1 MIQKDIGSSKLKD
14 ISPEKIIRNE
24 DNPRLYFRSEEL
36 ASLMASIKRYGV
48 QVPITVYQDGDIYV
62 LIDGER
68 RWRCADKLNLKKI
81 PALILPKPS
90 PLDNL
95 LLMFNIHA
103 LREQWDYL
111 TIANKLPVVI
121 DRFRNE
127 RGKEPNEIELSEA
140 TGLTRSQI
148 RRCRLLL
155 DLPPKYTSLLLQE
168 LNLPK
173 QKQKLSEDFFIEM
186 EKSLKTVQTRIPLA
200 IKNIDTVRDALIEKF
215 RSGVIG
221 NITDFRKLSKI
232 ATSINNLGV
241 KEEQARRAV
250 QDIFS
255 TKNKLSINDVYSEHY
270 ELLYDEKRVT
280 QNVES
285 ISDFLEGV
293 LNSGESSTLDA
304 ELIARLERLHSL
316 IEKVLEEDR

>member
-1 MIQKDIGSSKLKD
+1 
-14 ISPEKIIRNE
+14 
-24 DNPRLYFRSEEL
+24 
-36 ASLMASIKRYGV
+36 MASIKRYGV